1 MRALRKSQMAPDAF
15 EVSNT
20 LGGAREET
28 TTTGPT
34 DEEMRW
40 MLLRGSP
47 ALSQTHS
54 KRGSNGPLFS
64 LTKESEIAWFRQND
78 DQVHGL
84 GLLKD
89 PEEIATRATMKQA
102 VAAGSPGSLYDKA
115 GFLMEQR
122 N

>member
-1 MRALRKSQMAPDAF
+1 MRALRKSQMVPDAF
-15 EVSNT
+15 EASNT
-20 LGGAREET
+20 LGGAREEN
-28 TTTGPT
+28 TTGPT

-54 KRGSNGPLFS
+54 KCGSNGPLFS

-84 GLLKD
+84 GLRKD
-89 PEEIATRATMKQA
+89 PEEIATQATINQT